1 MISVKYPHVD
11 YDAAGVA
18 VIAGTTTRVAEIV
31 LDHLAHQW
39 DAKQIGEHHKSLRMG
54 QIHSALAYYYDH
66 EDERQREVQS
76 GGNRIE
82 EFNAKPNRAEIV
94 KKLKCLGLLP

>member
-1 MISVKYPHVD
+1 MISAKYPHVD

-18 VIAGTTTRVAEIV
+18 IIAGTNTRVAELV

-39 DAKQIGEHHKSLRMG
+39 EAQQIAEHYPNLRMG

-66 EDERQREVQS
+66 EEDRKREMEQ
-76 GGNRIE
+76 GGLITE
-82 EFNAKPNRAEIV
+82 EAKPKPTHAEILH
-94 KKLKCLGLLP
+94 KLKCLGLLP